1 MATEENDEV
10 EVDMSAEN
18 NITGMNSD
26 NVVES
31 EQQSQSYSSKQHAE
45 MLLKLRREK
54 RTRKTKVTKLKHQL
68 QKLCSVKDGNIDTAQ
83 IENCVSELWEILEE
97 TQLVM
102 DEMSSLYLQMNDMK
116 LHKEIMQESDNLEIE
131 IQQTIDCAQN
141 MLVASPQVLEKD
153 NPVDTESVL
162 LTGGND
168 LSTESDNN
176 LQTEVQ
182 TPSHQDPT
190 PSSQAPIPPGTQTT
204 TLLIRTLVPRPQ
216 FHLVLRLRPFLIRT
230 LVPRPQFHLVLR
242 LRPFLI
248 RALVTTPQF
257 HLVPNL
263 VPRACP
269 FAG

>member
-45 MLLKLRREK
+45 MQLELRRKK

-68 QKLCSVKDGNIDTAQ
+68 QKLCNVKDGNIDTAQ
-83 IENCVSELWEILEE
+83 IENCVSELREILEE

-116 LHKEIMQESDNLEIE
+116 LHKEVMQESDNLELE
-131 IQQTIDCAQN
+131 IQQTIDSAQK
-141 MLVASPQVLEKD
+141 MLVASPQVVEKD
-153 NPVDTESVL
+153 NPVDTEPVL

-168 LSTESDNN
+168 LSTESNKN

-182 TPSHQDPT
+182 TPSHSLT
-190 PSSQAPIPPGTQTT
+190 RTQ
-204 TLLIRTLVPRPQ
+204 LLVPRPQ
-216 FHLVLRLRPFLIRT
+216 FHLVP
-230 LVPRPQFHLVLR
+230 R

-248 RALVTTPQF
+248 RALVPRPQF
-257 HLVPNL
+257 HLVPRQRPFL
-263 VPRACP
+263 IRA
-269 FAG
+269 

>member
-1 MATEENDEV
+1 MLKLP
-10 EVDMSAEN
+10 
-18 NITGMNSD
+18 

-116 LHKEIMQESDNLEIE
+116 LHKEIMQESDNLELE
-131 IQQTIDCAQN
+131 IQQTIDSAQK

-162 LTGGND
+162 LTGRND
-168 LSTESDNN
+168 LSTESNNN
-176 LQTEVQ
+176 LRTELQ
-182 TPSHQDPT
+182 SPSYHP
-190 PSSQAPIPPGTQTT
+190 PIPPGTQTT
-204 TLLIRTLVPRPQ
+204 TLPYQSPSFQAPIPPGTVPGP
-216 FHLVLRLRPFLIRT
+216 H
-230 LVPRPQFHLVLR
+230 
-242 LRPFLI
+242 
-248 RALVTTPQF
+248 
-257 HLVPNL
+257 
-263 VPRACP
+263 
-269 FAG
+269 G